1 MAKPKQIRSIKEMLD
16 PTRPIAEPTTFRHG
30 PKGGKFLYII
40 AKVQAGLPL
49 SVLDRD
55 IILQALRKQWLTT
68 KEHAAFLRAAE
79 LRQID
84 DARESLKHAKVIN
97 DADEWVRGVTGRKN
111 IKAVKQFEKRERKH
125 RR

>member
-1 MAKPKQIRSIKEMLD
+1 MAKRVRSIKEAPD
-16 PTRPIAEPTTFRHG
+16 PTRPLAESTTFEHG

-49 SVLDRD
+49 SALDRD
-55 IILQALRKQWLTT
+55 ITLRVLRKQWLTT

-84 DARESLKHAKVIN
+84 VAKELLERAEKAN
-97 DADEWVRGVTGRKN
+97 DSDEWLCGVTGRKT
-111 IKAVKQFEKRERKH
+111 IEAVKQFEKRERKH